1 MRGGDPSEVRAPGP
15 VRPGPAPALAL
26 EGQRVLRLLNLGPFR
41 NAYAFRGFAVWVGL
55 RLAAAFLR
63 IPDPNPA
70 QEALILVAVAFAV
83 LLDATLR
90 EEDIFL
96 GNVGVPR
103 HAIAVVALPVPLVLE
118 LFVA

>member
-1 MRGGDPSEVRAPGP
+1 MI
-15 VRPGPAPALAL
+15 
-26 EGQRVLRLLNLGPFR
+26 RLLTLGPFR
-41 NAYAFRGFAVWVGL
+41 NAYVFRGFAVWVGL

-83 LLDATLR
+83 LLDAVR
-90 EEDIFL
+90 RDEDIFL

-103 HAIAVVALPVPLVLE
+103 YAIAIVAFPLPLVLE
-118 LFVA
+118 LFVP